1 MGGWQ
6 WAASTGTD
14 AVPYFRIFNP
24 TTQSEKFD
32 PQGDFILTVVPE
44 LKAIPNK
51 FIHHPE
57 KMTEAQQKEYGI
69 QLGETYPLPIVDHKE
84 QRKRALAK
92 YEFSKE
98 RAQE

>member
-1 MGGWQ
+1 
-6 WAASTGTD
+6 
-14 AVPYFRIFNP
+14 
-24 TTQSEKFD
+24 
-32 PQGDFILTVVPE
+32 
-44 LKAIPNK
+44 
-51 FIHHPE
+51 
-57 KMTEAQQKEYGI
+57 MTEAQQKEYGI